1 MADKKQALKGTP
13 EEKSKAKI
21 RTGYGELTNGLSE
34 FFKNLADLRPGLDR
48 AGTIIRIRDN
58 REMKGANAWLLMC
71 SIMVASLGLD
81 LNSPAVIIGAM
92 LISPLMSPILGIGLS
107 FGIEDRDMLRNS
119 FFHLMVAIG
128 IALVTSFIYFKLTP
142 FGAKTPEINARTA
155 PTLLDV
161 MVAFF
166 GGIAGIVSGSR
177 KDQSNAIPGVAIATA
192 LMPPLCVT
200 GYGLANGDWE
210 AMGYSFYL
218 FFINATFVA
227 LATYLIVRLLKFPQR
242 QFKDEK
248 EKRRT
253 HRWMLILSILL
264 IIPSTY
270 TMLNVYN
277 KVQEKKRI
285 QVSMNNIFGES
296 NWEWEQNNI
305 SSRDQKIKVRAYL
318 ADDVPPD
325 SIVSKRNRFYL
336 KTDSLADLRCVRT
349 NLSQDKIDEAKLGNS
364 IEKRILESLQDDIQ
378 DVNGK
383 DLEIQALNAKIDSLS
398 SDKTFFTNITA
409 EAQTL
414 FPKLVE
420 IGFARI
426 QQTNFDTIVAEMP
439 TFIVHW
445 EKNKREREKA
455 ADREKLHAWIKYRA
469 KLDSLQILEK

>member
-1 MADKKQALKGTP
+1 MAESKNKLRGTP
-13 EEKSKAKI
+13 EEKSKEKI
-21 RTGYGELTNGLSE
+21 RTGYGELSNGLSE

-119 FFHLMVAIG
+119 FFHLLVAIG

-142 FGAKTPEINARTA
+142 FGAKTPEINSRTA

-200 GYGLANGDWE
+200 GYGLAKGDWE
-210 AMGYSFYL
+210 AMVYSFYL

-227 LATYLIVRLLKFPQR
+227 LATYLIVRLLKFPQK

-253 HRWMLILSILL
+253 HIRMLLLSILL

-270 TMLNVYN
+270 TMWNVYC
-277 KVQEKKRI
+277 KVQEKKKI
-285 QVSMNNIFGES
+285 QISMDDIFGNG

-305 SSRDQKIKVRAYL
+305 SSRDKKLKVRAYL
-318 ADDVPPD
+318 ADHVPTD
-325 SIVSKRNRFYL
+325 SIASKINRFYA
-336 KTDSLADLRCVRT
+336 KTDSVADLRCIRT
-349 NLSQDKIDEAKLGNS
+349 NLSQEKIDEAKLGSS
-364 IEKRILESLQDDIQ
+364 IEKRILETLEDDIQ
-378 DVNGK
+378 HIDAK
-383 DLEIQALNAKIDSLS
+383 DQKIGILKAKLDSLS
-398 SDKTFFTNITA
+398 SDETFFENITA

-414 FPKLVE
+414 FPDLKE

-426 QQTNFDTIVAEMP
+426 QQSNFDTTVMQMP

-445 EKNKREREKA
+445 EKNKKVREKEQ
-455 ADREKLHAWIKYRA
+455 DSNKLYNWIKYRA

>member
-1 MADKKQALKGTP
+1 MAEDKKPFRATP
-13 EEKSKAKI
+13 EEKSKEKI
-21 RTGYGELTNGLSE
+21 RTGYGELTNGLSD
-34 FFKNLADLRPGLDR
+34 FFRNLADLRPGLDR

-71 SIMVASLGLD
+71 SIVVASLGLD

-107 FGIEDRDMLRNS
+107 FGIEDRVMLRNS
-119 FFHLMVAIG
+119 FFHLMIAIG

-142 FGAKTPEINARTA
+142 FGAKTPEIDARTA

-210 AMGYSFYL
+210 AVGYSFYL

-227 LATYLIVRLLKFPQR
+227 LATYLIVRLLKFPQK

-248 EKRRT
+248 EKRKT

-264 IIPSTY
+264 IVPSIY
-270 TMLNVYN
+270 TMWTVYK
-277 KVQEKKRI
+277 KVQDKQQI
-285 QVSMNNIFGES
+285 QVSMNDIFGEG

-305 SSRDQKIKVRAYL
+305 SSKNKKLKVRAYL
-318 ADDVPPD
+318 ADDIIPH
-325 SIVSKRNRFYL
+325 SIINKRNRFYL
-336 KTDSLADLRCVRT
+336 RTDSLADLRCVRT
-349 NLSQDKIDEAKLGNS
+349 NLSQEKIDEAKLGNS
-364 IEKRILESLQDDIQ
+364 IEKRILENLQEDIQ
-378 DVNGK
+378 DISEK
-383 DLEIQALNAKIDSLS
+383 DREIISLNEQLDSLS
-398 SDKTFFTNITA
+398 SDKTFFRNITA

-414 FPKLVE
+414 FPKLTE
-420 IGFARI
+420 IGFARV
-426 QQTNFDTIVAEMP
+426 QQTNFDTLIMEMP

-445 EKNKREREKA
+445 EETKPQKEKDE
-455 ADREKLHAWIKYRA
+455 DRKKLKSWIMYRA